1 MPKII
6 EGVRENILN
15 TAREMLFSEGY
26 QSISIRSVAK
36 ACGIAT
42 GTFYNYFDNKDF
54 LIASIMMQDWQLALA
69 RMRLVYRG
77 LYCG

>member
-15 TAREMLFSEGY
+15 TARTMLFAEGY
-26 QSISIRSVAK
+26 QSISIRAVAQ

-42 GTFYNYFDNKDF
+42 GTFYNYFENKPEF
-54 LIASIMMQDWQLALA
+54 CLKIAIK
-69 RMRLVYRG
+69 Y
-77 LYCG
+77 